1 MYALESFAPDLST
14 PSTTLYLANLE
25 SFMRHLA
32 TSAFKIA
39 GGVST
44 DSGSGMLRATQ
55 QNIVPPAFTSKITK
69 AFLDAIYAVLDG
81 FVVLV
86 AEEAPPGVGSIVAAG
101 APEREG
107 KQELIDLRDSV
118 RSFSCSTIMAPD
130 IVMHQE
136 YEAAPR
142 DIQFLTIIRIVDTQY
157 VISAG
162 ECARHIS

>member
-1 MYALESFAPDLST
+1 MYALESFTPDLST
-14 PSTTLYLANLE
+14 PSTTLYLAHLE

-39 GGVST
+39 GCVST
-44 DSGSGMLRATQ
+44 ESGSGMLRVTQ

-86 AEEAPPGVGSIVAAG
+86 ADEAPPGMGSIVAAG

-118 RSFSCSTIMAPD
+118 RRFVCSTILPPD
-130 IVMHQE
+130 TVMHE
-136 YEAAPR
+136 EHEAAPR

-162 ECARHIS
+162 ECTRHIS